1 MSKQY
6 IYFKKYKA
14 RNAIFGAIIGDSL
27 GSTLEFQ
34 KTKNAKMLVSK
45 YSNFE
50 NGLVGS
56 LKIYANACICIY
68 FNEAFHCA
76 LQCKAQ

>member
-34 KTKNAKMLVSK
+34 KTKNAKCWFRNILI
-45 YSNFE
+45 
-50 NGLVGS
+50 
-56 LKIYANACICIY
+56 LKMV
-68 FNEAFHCA
+68 
-76 LQCKAQ
+76 